1 MAFSVEGATMKLEL
15 LVGPIASGKSTYCR
29 KAASEGAIILND
41 DSIVTAVHGGDYR
54 LYNESLKP
62 LYKSIENT
70 LVCTA
75 LAMGQ
80 RLVIDRPNH
89 SIRMRRRYIGLAHS
103 FDATVELVMFKR
115 ELPEV
120 HGERRFNSDSR
131 GHTLDYWVDVARY
144 HDSIYQPPDKTIE
157 QFDDLIEWN
166 FPKGS

>member
-1 MAFSVEGATMKLEL
+1 MKLEL
-15 LVGPIASGKSTYCR
+15 LCGPIASGKSTYCR
-29 KAASEGAIILND
+29 TAAKEGAIILND
-41 DSIVTAVHGGDYR
+41 DSIVNAVHAGDYC

-62 LYKSIENT
+62 LYKSVENT

-75 LAMGQ
+75 LAMGL

-115 ELPEV
+115 EIPEV

-131 GHTLDYWVDVARY
+131 GHTLDYWTNVARY

-157 QFDDLIEWN
+157 QFDSLIEWN
-166 FPKGS
+166 FPKGN